1 MKKVELV
8 IKGRKVVDVGYRP
21 YLLLAALDM
30 GISKFHAYNLR
41 TDDINMVLVQ
51 LQGNEERVTKFINF
65 AKSNF
70 PENAQVEIIEER
82 EYEREIMDA
91 CLFLQLLQFEQVN
104 KGIPA
109 IISIDSTLAHV
120 DKTLVDVG
128 KAVAH
133 MDETLIGMNETLI
146 GVDKTLTG
154 MDKTLTAMDKTLTN
168 IDKKQDLMLDGQNT
182 VISVLGSVKEDTSTI
197 REDMSSLS
205 KLATLEEKYERLS
218 REISGIKAD
227 LSVIKAK
234 VA

>member
-30 GISKFHAYNLR
+30 GISRFHADNLR
-41 TDDINMVLVQ
+41 TDGIGILLVQ
-51 LQGNEERVTKFINF
+51 LQGDEERVTEFIDF
-65 AKSNF
+65 ARSNF
-70 PENAQVEIIEER
+70 PKNASVERIEER
-82 EYEREIMDA
+82 EYDREIMDA

-109 IISIDSTLAHV
+109 IINIDSTLAHM
-120 DKTLVDVG
+120 DKTLADVG

-133 MDETLIGMNETLI
+133 MDETLLGVNKTLTSM
-146 GVDKTLTG
+146 DKTLTG
-154 MDKTLTAMDKTLTN
+154 MDKTLTN

-218 REISGIKAD
+218 REIAGIKAD